1 VWQDLYVDELLSGFV
16 TIQETQLLQQGISRP
31 LLVAEFPLLKR
42 SSTSEESL
50 ATVPKYLQ
58 ETQHPL

>member
-1 VWQDLYVDELLSGFV
+1 MWQDLYVDELLSGFV
-16 TIQETQLLQQGISRP
+16 TVQETPLLQQGISCP
-31 LLVAEFPLLKR
+31 LLVAEFLPLKR
-42 SSTSEESL
+42 SLTSEESL